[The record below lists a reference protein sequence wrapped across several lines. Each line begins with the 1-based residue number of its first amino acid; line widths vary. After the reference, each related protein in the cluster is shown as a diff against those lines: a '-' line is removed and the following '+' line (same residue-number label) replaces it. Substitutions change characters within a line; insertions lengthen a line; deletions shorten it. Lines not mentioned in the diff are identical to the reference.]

1 MDSLPTPKPPSG
13 GRIAA
18 AALGALVMAGIVLVV
33 AVLPAEY
40 GIDPL
45 GTGRALGLDRLATP
59 TGGRPTVTAFEGSPD
74 PIELEPVRPGANTPQ
89 AGRVRRDA
97 VEFEVGPFEGLEYKY
112 RLEKGGAM
120 VYSWTAT
127 GDVKF
132 DFHGEPDGARDGY
145 AESYEQKERV
155 KAANGT
161 FFAPTPG
168 IHGWFWE
175 NQTSDVITIRLTSS
189 GFYSAATEFRE
200 DGRRPHAMREQ

>member
-1 MDSLPTPKPPSG
+1 MSTSR

-18 AALGALVMAGIVLVV
+18 ATLGALIVAGVVLVV
-33 AVLPAEY
+33 VVLPAEY

-45 GTGRALGLDRLATP
+45 GTGKALGLDRLAVTSAGGTP
-59 TGGRPTVTAFEGSPD
+59 TITTQEGSPD

-89 AGRVRRDA
+89 AMRFKVDSVA
-97 VEFEVGPFEGLEYKY
+97 FELGPFEGLEYKY
-112 RLEKGGAM
+112 RIEKGGAM

-189 GFYSAATEFRE
+189 GFYASATEFRE
-200 DGRRPHAMREQ
+200 DGRRPHAMRSQ